1 MKMSLVQYKCPNC
14 GGSLEFN
21 PQTQTFDCEYC
32 MSVFQKQQIEEIF
45 VQNEANPLTDVD
57 VKPDPEF
64 SEQSALY
71 TCSNCGAEI
80 IAEETTAAT
89 FCYYCQSPVILTG
102 RLSNE
107 YRPGKVMPFKLT
119 KDDAV
124 ATFKKLCSK
133 RWFLPSDFTSASQL
147 EKITGVYVP
156 YWVADCKADGDMV
169 ALAKKVRSWTTGDRR
184 YTETKEYRCYRNGK
198 FVFEGVPSDASTKFP
213 DDLMEAIEPF
223 DYSELTDFSMSYLSG
238 FMADKYDV
246 GKNDVFKRIKE
257 RLTGGANDLMK
268 GTINGYNSVTVES
281 GKVNILQTKWTYIL
295 LPVWFM
301 TYKYGGKQFFY
312 AINGQSAKT
321 SGELPVS
328 KIKMI
333 TAGLITALIVFI
345 ISYLVGGVMQ

>member
-1 MKMSLVQYKCPNC
+1 MSLVQYKCPNC

-32 MSVFQKQQIEEIF
+32 MSVFRKQQIEEIF
-45 VQNEANPLTDVD
+45 TQNESNPLTDVD
-57 VKPDPEF
+57 VAPDPDF
-64 SEQSALY
+64 SSQSALY

-107 YRPGKVMPFKLT
+107 YRPQKVMPFKLT
-119 KDDAV
+119 KDDAI
-124 ATFKKLCSK
+124 AAFKNLCAK

-156 YWVADCKADGDMV
+156 YWLADCKADGDMI
-169 ALAKKVRSWTTGDRR
+169 ALAKKVRSWTSGDRR
-184 YTETKEYRCYRNGK
+184 YTETKEYRCSRKANFIFDGI
-198 FVFEGVPSDASTKFP
+198 PSDASSKFP

-223 DYSELTDFSMSYLSG
+223 DYKELTDFSMSYLSG

-246 GKNDVFKRIKE
+246 ERNSVFQRIKE
-257 RLTGGANDLMK
+257 RLTNGANDLMK
-268 GTINGYNSVTVES
+268 STITGYSSVSIENSRVDV
-281 GKVNILQTKWTYIL
+281 LQTKWSYIL

-301 TYKYGGKQFFY
+301 TYKYGDKQFFY
-312 AINGQSAKT
+312 AINGQTAKT

-328 KIKMI
+328 KTKMVLG
-333 TAGLITALIVFI
+333 GLITAFIVFLI
-345 ISYLVGGVMQ
+345 AYFIGGAMI